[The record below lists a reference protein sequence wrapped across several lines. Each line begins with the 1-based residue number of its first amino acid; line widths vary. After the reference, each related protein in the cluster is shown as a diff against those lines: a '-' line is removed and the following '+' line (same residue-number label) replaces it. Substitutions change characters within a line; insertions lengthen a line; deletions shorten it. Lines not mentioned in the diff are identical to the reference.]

1 MSFGKY
7 LGELNDE
14 SIGRGDPKYIV
25 SIDDTSLK
33 RQTLLCSDNGGN
45 KEGNVRKYLYQF
57 ITAGLKPTIYFIPCP
72 KYTFISDVGRRREN
86 KEFDVNINTENEFI
100 LWLKKYEKQ
109 QLLEIALHGYEHL
122 NNKVPGYYSFEFDGL
137 NEGEMEYKLS
147 EGWSALKK
155 SFAINGFKPPAWS
168 VGNLSDNRKDFIR
181 ALQSF
186 GKFKYASLSS
196 PNNGLNYNK
205 KTVSHCHLSNYSDLI
220 NVPQNVSILWE
231 WEKIRR
237 VVDIIVKKRGIVNLQ
252 LHSQEC
258 SIFFSDGLSTE
269 NCKKVFKI
277 ERIP

>member
-1 MSFGKY
+1 MSGLVFCKIVYTYDRIKKKLFEKPFKPPERRNLSFSKY
-7 LGELNDE
+7 LRELNDE

-57 ITAGLKPTIYFIPCP
+57 ITAGLKPTIYFIPRP

-137 NEGEMEYKLS
+137 NEGEIY
-147 EGWSALKK
+147 
-155 SFAINGFKPPAWS
+155 
-168 VGNLSDNRKDFIR
+168 R
-181 ALQSF
+181 
-186 GKFKYASLSS
+186 Y
-196 PNNGLNYNK
+196 
-205 KTVSHCHLSNYSDLI
+205 
-220 NVPQNVSILWE
+220 
-231 WEKIRR
+231 
-237 VVDIIVKKRGIVNLQ
+237 
-252 LHSQEC
+252 
-258 SIFFSDGLSTE
+258 
-269 NCKKVFKI
+269 
-277 ERIP
+277 